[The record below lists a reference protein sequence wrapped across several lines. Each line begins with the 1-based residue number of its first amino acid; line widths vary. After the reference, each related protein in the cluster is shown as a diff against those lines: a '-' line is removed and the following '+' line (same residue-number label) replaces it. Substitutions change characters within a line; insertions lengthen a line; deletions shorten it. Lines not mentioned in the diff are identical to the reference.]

1 MADTMS
7 ASDAINYLIETAQDG
22 ADGYRAASEDV
33 KDAQLKQ
40 VFAQYATQRAQ
51 FVSELRTLATTS
63 GGDADKGGS
72 VSAAVHRGW
81 INLKSVVTGRDDA
94 AILAEC
100 ERGDE
105 NAVKAYAQASASSLP
120 GQAAS
125 VVQRQAA
132 AVQQAYERIRGLH
145 ASRSAS

>member
-1 MADTMS
+1 MADPMT
-7 ASDAINYLIETAQDG
+7 APDTINHLIETAQDG
-22 ADGYRAASEDV
+22 TDGYRAASEDV

-40 VFAQYATQRAQ
+40 VFTQYATQRAQ
-51 FVSELRTLATTS
+51 FVTELRNLAATA
-63 GGDADKGGS
+63 GADADKGGS

-105 NAVKAYAQASASSLP
+105 NAVTAYAEATAASLP
-120 GQAAS
+120 AQAMS

-132 AVQQAYERIRGLH
+132 EVRQAYERIKSLH

>member
-1 MADTMS
+1 MADPMT
-7 ASDAINYLIETAQDG
+7 APDTINHLIETAQDG

-40 VFAQYATQRAQ
+40 LFAQYATQRAQ
-51 FVSELRTLATTS
+51 FVTELRNLATTA
-63 GGDADKGGS
+63 GADADKGGS
-72 VSAAVHRGW
+72 VAAAVHRGW

-105 NAVKAYAQASASSLP
+105 NAVKAYGEATAASLP
-120 GQAAS
+120 TQAMS
-125 VVQRQAA
+125 VVQRQATE
-132 AVQQAYERIRGLH
+132 VRQAYERIKGLH
-145 ASRSAS
+145 AARSAS

>member
-1 MADTMS
+1 MADSMS
-7 ASDAINYLIETAQDG
+7 APDALNYLIETAQDG

-33 KDAQLKQ
+33 KDSQMKQ
-40 VFAQYATQRAQ
+40 VFTQYAAQRGQ
-51 FVSELRTLATTS
+51 FATELRGLVTS
-63 GGDADKGGS
+63 EGGDAHKGGS

-105 NAVKAYAQASASSLP
+105 NAVKAYADAMSAPLSAH
-120 GQAAS
+120 AAS
-125 VVQRQAA
+125 VVQRQATE
-132 AVQQAYERIRGLH
+132 VRQAYERIKGMH
-145 ASRSAS
+145 VSRA

>member
-1 MADTMS
+1 MADSMT
-7 ASDAINYLIETAQDG
+7 APAAINHLIETAQDG
-22 ADGYRAASEDV
+22 ANGYRAAADDA

-40 VFAQYATQRAQ
+40 LFSQYASQRSQ
-51 FVSELRTLATTS
+51 FASELRDLAS
-63 GGDADKGGS
+63 QVGGDVDKGGS

-105 NAVKAYAQASASSLP
+105 NAVKAYDDAMSAPLSPQAMA
-120 GQAAS
+120 
-125 VVQRQAA
+125 VVRRQAGD
-132 AVQQAYERIRGLH
+132 VRQAYERVKGLEH
-145 ASRSAS
+145 SRSAS

>member
-1 MADTMS
+1 MADSMT
-7 ASDAINYLIETAQDG
+7 AADAINHLIETAQDG
-22 ADGYRAASEDV
+22 ADGYRAAAEDA
-33 KDAQLKQ
+33 KDAQMKQ
-40 VFAQYATQRAQ
+40 MFAQYASQRAQ
-51 FVSELRTLATTS
+51 FVTELRGLAGAA
-63 GGDADKGGS
+63 GGDPSKGGS

-105 NAVKAYAQASASSLP
+105 NAVKSYADAMSAPLSAQAT
-120 GQAAS
+120 S

-132 AVQQAYERIRGLH
+132 EVRQAYERIKGMH
-145 ASRSAS
+145 TASA

>member
-1 MADTMS
+1 MADAMS
-7 ASDAINYLIETAQDG
+7 AADTINHLIETAQDG
-22 ADGYRAASEDV
+22 ADGYRAASEDA
-33 KDAQLKQ
+33 KDPQMKQ
-40 VFAQYATQRAQ
+40 VFSQYATQRAQ
-51 FVSELRTLATTS
+51 FVTELRHLADAS
-63 GGDADKGGS
+63 GADANKGGS

-105 NAVKAYAQASASSLP
+105 NAVKAYADAVSAPLP
-120 GQAAS
+120 APAMT

-132 AVQQAYERIRGLH
+132 EIRQAYEHMKGMH
-145 ASRSAS
+145 ATKS

>member
-7 ASDAINYLIETAQDG
+7 ADDAINHLIETAQDG
-22 ADGYRAASEDV
+22 ADGYRAAAEDA
-33 KDAQLKQ
+33 KDATLKAAFQQL
-40 VFAQYATQRAQ
+40 ASERAQ
-51 FVSELRTLATTS
+51 FATELRNLATAA
-63 GGDADKGGS
+63 GGNPSKGGS

-100 ERGDE
+100 QRGDE
-105 NAVKAYAQASASSLP
+105 NAVQAYDNALASPLPAQAM
-120 GQAAS
+120 S

-132 AVQQAYERIRGLH
+132 QVRSDLARVQGMH
-145 ASRSAS
+145 AASA

>member
-1 MADTMS
+1 MADTMT
-7 ASDAINYLIETAQDG
+7 APDAINYLIETAQDG
-22 ADGYRAASEDV
+22 ADGYRAASEDA
-33 KDAQLKQ
+33 KDPQLKQ
-40 VFAQYATQRAQ
+40 VFTQYATQRAQ
-51 FVSELRTLATTS
+51 FVTELRNLAPAA

-105 NAVKAYAQASASSLP
+105 NAVKAYEQASSAPLPAQAVAL
-120 GQAAS
+120 
-125 VVQRQAA
+125 VQRQTAA
-132 AVQQAYERIRGLH
+132 IREAYARIKSLH
-145 ASRSAS
+145 ASRP

>member
-1 MADTMS
+1 MADTMT
-7 ASDAINYLIETAQDG
+7 APDAISYLIETAQDG

-40 VFAQYATQRAQ
+40 IFSQYATQRAQ
-51 FVSELRTLATTS
+51 FVTELRNLASTA

-94 AILAEC
+94 SILAEC

-105 NAVKAYAQASASSLP
+105 NAVKAYDQAGAAPLPAQAAT
-120 GQAAS
+120 

-132 AVQQAYERIRGLH
+132 EVRQAYERIKSLH
-145 ASRSAS
+145 TSRSAD

>member
-1 MADTMS
+1 MADSTN
-7 ASDAINYLIETAQDG
+7 AADAINHLIETAQDG

-33 KDAQLKQ
+33 KDATMKQ

-51 FVSELRTLATTS
+51 FVTELRNLSTNTGADAT
-63 GGDADKGGS
+63 KGGS

-94 AILAEC
+94 SILAEC

-105 NAVKAYAQASASSLP
+105 NAVKAYADAMAAPLP
-120 GQAAS
+120 APAMA

-132 AVQQAYERIRGLH
+132 EVRQAYERIKAMH
-145 ASRSAS
+145 ASRS